1 MASTLYEREAEGQDQ
16 AKKLPRTSITP
27 GIVQSNCDL
36 LVQGKVLVRLPSLNQ
51 EVWARLTAP
60 GAGKGTGLF
69 HAPNANDEVLVALIH
84 ADPVDAYIIGGMWST
99 TVTPPIPPIPTNVP
113 TKRIIRTGVS
123 AEVGHEIEFDD
134 LLQTIT
140 ITSAFPPGGSQK
152 IKMEPTGITLTNLA
166 GTISLSV
173 DPANPTVS
181 VNIDAKAGIELKSNA
196 YIQLN
201 APLISMEAD
210 GLCVISGKQVRIN

>member
-1 MASTLYEREAEGQDQ
+1 MSATLYEREAEGAEQM
-16 AKKLPRTSITP
+16 KKLPRTSITP

-36 LVQGKVLVRLPSLNQ
+36 LMQGKVLVRLPSLNQ

-69 HAPNANDEVLVALIH
+69 HAPNTNDEVLVALVH

-99 TVTPPIPPIPTNVP
+99 TVTPPIPPVPTNVP
-113 TKRIIRTGVS
+113 TKRVIRTGVS
-123 AEVGHEIEFDD
+123 SEVGHEIEFDD

-152 IKMEPTGITLTNLA
+152 IKMDPTSITLTNMA
-166 GTISLSV
+166 GSISLGVNPDNPAAGVVISV
-173 DPANPTVS
+173 KGG
-181 VNIDAKAGIELKSNA
+181 IDLTSEAYIKLNAKAIFV
-196 YIQLN
+196 
-201 APLISMEAD
+201 EAD
-210 GLCVISGKQVRIN
+210 TICTISGKPVKIN

>member
-1 MASTLYEREAEGQDQ
+1 MPATLYERGAEGADQ
-16 AKKLPRTSITP
+16 MKKLPRTSITP
-27 GIVQSNCDL
+27 GIVQNNCDL

-60 GAGKGTGLF
+60 GAGNGTGLF
-69 HAPNANDEVLVALIH
+69 HYPNPKDEVLVALIH

-99 TVTPPIPPIPTNVP
+99 TVTPPIPPVPTNVP
-113 TKRIIRTGVS
+113 TKRVIRTGIS
-123 AEVGHEIEFDD
+123 SEVGHEIEFDD

-140 ITSAFPPGGSQK
+140 ITSAFPPGKSQK

-166 GTISLSV
+166 GTISVSA

-181 VNIDAKAGIELKSNA
+181 INIEAKAGIVLKSNA
-196 YIQLN
+196 YIKLD
-201 APLISMEAD
+201 APLISMESD
-210 GLCVISGKQVRIN
+210 GPCVISGRPVKIN